1 MYFLYLLTA
10 VYDAWSRR
18 RDLSTRVVVP
28 RAVRGAQR
36 TASDVQTKISQ
47 CVRCGA
53 GCAAGK
59 SMTVLIL
66 EIASPGE
73 GDPETTQI
81 RPLYQ
86 VLLGFLGELSS
97 CHAHVTS

>member
-1 MYFLYLLTA
+1 
-10 VYDAWSRR
+10 
-18 RDLSTRVVVP
+18 
-28 RAVRGAQR
+28 
-36 TASDVQTKISQ
+36 
-47 CVRCGA
+47 
-53 GCAAGK
+53 
-59 SMTVLIL
+59 MTVLIL